1 MLSSQL
7 RSNRRFLQQDMFGTD
22 PLNLSKRTR
31 TIPSL
36 ATLLELSPST
46 LPPMTVDMVF
56 SGTSGTQVAVEDFDE
71 ENMEGME

>member
-7 RSNRRFLQQDMFGTD
+7 RSNRRFLQQDMLGTD
-22 PLNLSKRTR
+22 PLNLSRRTR

-46 LPPMTVDMVF
+46 LPTMTVDMVF
-56 SGTSGTQVAVEDFDE
+56 YVTSGTQVAAEDFDE